1 MRAGKAPLFRNV
13 IVPWYDADT
22 VCYSIMVLMVVI
34 LIFSIFGIAAAR
46 EVPAYRRYVWVP
58 LLLAMMS
65 AGVLASTIVRLV
77 RRNTNRSSGL

>member
-1 MRAGKAPLFRNV
+1 MRAGKTPLFRNV

-22 VCYSIMVLMVVI
+22 VCYSISALMAVV
-34 LIFSIFGIAAAR
+34 LIFSILGVAAAR
-46 EVPAYRRYVWVP
+46 EVPEYRGYAWVP

-65 AGVLASTIVRLV
+65 AGVLVSTIVRLV